1 MNKFKRILN
10 VLMKYEDARVCRQ
23 DDMYYLTQGNF
34 ILKMDD
40 INYISYA
47 VPMNVCFPKLQ
58 NGEGIII
65 RKKGQLPEVDP
76 DPLKQWALYALMVR
90 EATKLVEETP
100 FLQQLRNINA
110 RLLSC
115 GKTII
120 YMNEEFVSAASK
132 FVVGPYKGEE
142 LWSAPIVWDEFYAGV
157 AILPINRNENG
168 EIDKL
173 RAFARKVVD
182 E

>member
-1 MNKFKRILN
+1 M
-10 VLMKYEDARVCRQ
+10 
-23 DDMYYLTQGNF
+23 
-34 ILKMDD
+34 
-40 INYISYA
+40 
-47 VPMNVCFPKLQ
+47 
-58 NGEGIII
+58 GIICLN
-65 RKKGQLPEVDP
+65 G
-76 DPLKQWALYALMVR
+76 A

-173 RAFARKVVD
+173 RAFARKVAD